1 MTDVVR
7 HQSNG
12 ALSERMRFAEALA
25 GADLL
30 PRAFQ
35 QRPANVLLAM
45 ELGDA
50 LGIAPIVA
58 MNEINVIGGSPSLS
72 ASLMAA
78 LARKAGHKVRI
89 TGGADSATCTIVR
102 ADDPTYEHTATWDV
116 AKAKAAG
123 LWAKGHWAKDAAT
136 MLKWRAVS
144 ECVRFACS
152 EVLGGLKYSREEMAD
167 ISDEPVAAQ
176 VESTQATPRGV
187 AGLKQALRREEP
199 ASTADEP
206 VDAEV
211 VGEVVGEPAPDRIT
225 DAQRAAIFAAFRDA
239 GWTSDARSEEGR
251 AKRLEYM
258 AQVLD
263 GEVVESTN
271 DLTQAQASR
280 VLNAL
285 RQDVQDAAQ
294 DGDA

>member
-78 LARKAGHKVRI
+78 LARQAGHKVRI
-89 TGGADSATCTIVR
+89 MGGADVATCIIVR

-123 LWAKGHWAKDAAT
+123 LWGKGHWAKDAAT

-152 EVLGGLKYSREEMAD
+152 EVLGGLRYSREEMAD
-167 ISDEPVAAQ
+167 ITGEPVAVQ
-176 VESTQATPRGV
+176 VESTQSPPRGV
-187 AGLKQALRREEP
+187 AGLKQALRRDEP
-199 ASTADEP
+199 APAADDP

-211 VGEVVGEPAPDRIT
+211 VEDP
-225 DAQRAAIFAAFRDA
+225 
-239 GWTSDARSEEGR
+239 TSDLTPRTRGKLFAILAERGIEDADEQRRGFSSILGRPIASRSELSEDDAR
-251 AKRLEYM
+251 AIIDHLSRT
-258 AQVLD
+258 APA
-263 GEVVESTN
+263 GEALPIAE
-271 DLTQAQASR
+271 AS
-280 VLNAL
+280 AS
-285 RQDVQDAAQ
+285 
-294 DGDA
+294 